1 MKRLILS
8 FVILFFSTGAF
19 AGHCPADGKA
29 IDAGLAKAT
38 LSDDQKS
45 EIMQL
50 RDTGLAQHEAGDHSA
65 AVGTLSNA
73 MRLLLNNMQ

>member
-1 MKRLILS
+1 MKRLILT

-19 AGHCPADGKA
+19 AGHCPADAKA

-50 RDTGLAQHEAGDHSA
+50 RDTGLAQHGAGDHSD
-65 AVGTLSNA
+65 AVATLSNA